1 MIDIIPIAVKSK
13 QKATERGIK
22 ESGERSKSKREMKLF
37 ITASVFLF
45 SLVQGCPP
53 TPAPTS
59 APEEQPDFVAEG
71 PSRVFKRAAEGTL
84 VLVTI
89 VTTKPF
95 DPSVN
100 DANARSIYAAVE
112 GFAAENNVQ
121 LPQGD
126 HLSRMATNNGGKLA
140 VKLLVKDPSAS
151 CEAVNQFA
159 RAAKQSVAEVNYTT
173 INCEGSTT
181 VV

>member
-1 MIDIIPIAVKSK
+1 MQPGNCIEMSKIFCFLAVVLALTKACAPPAATT
-13 QKATERGIK
+13 QKPTTKAATTVATSPSTTVKPPGDLPARGP
-22 ESGERSKSKREMKLF
+22 RR
-37 ITASVFLF
+37 
-45 SLVQGCPP
+45 
-53 TPAPTS
+53 
-59 APEEQPDFVAEG
+59 FV
-71 PSRVFKRAAEGTL
+71 KRAAEGTL

-121 LPQGD
+121 LPQGE